1 MSGHRSEAA
10 GGAVVSAK
18 KGPRFATS
26 AELQAA
32 VLAHVGGALRLTVPR
47 DERQAM
53 LDYEVRERLVAEVRP
68 DHFLVEAHRHIWTAI
83 VASAAAE

>member
-1 MSGHRSEAA
+1 MRYLPKSPA
-10 GGAVVSAK
+10 
-18 KGPRFATS
+18 
-26 AELQAA
+26 
-32 VLAHVGGALRLTVPR
+32 
-47 DERQAM
+47 ERQAM